1 MTGMV
6 EATDDPVRVRVE
18 RQVGERARP
27 GADRC
32 NRLSGWFAAVVL
44 ALAIALVVFVPAAHW
59 LAQRDIGSAGG
70 SLLQAAGV
78 AARDQPLAVCA
89 GLFAVGALLG
99 AAQNSILSRRMLKLT
114 RQRPVTGQ
122 YASTIEKLG
131 SDQLHVRI
139 GAIYALE
146 RVARDS
152 AADYPAVMGVLTAF
166 ILEHSREPWAR
177 VWPDVQAAVTV
188 IGRRT
193 QERDIRPIDLIGA
206 SIAFA
211 DLRGADLHW
220 REPRRRGPRRR
231 GPLRRGPP
239 PRANLGGANLGGA
252 KKKNLHGANL
262 GGADLHGVIFAAW
275 TSTAR
280 TSTARTSAARAS
292 TARNLGGANLHGANL
307 HGANLHGAD
316 LTDAR
321 WPQQAAVPVGWKV
334 DAGTRR
340 LTVAPGPA
348 QAS

>member
-211 DLRGADLHW
+211 DLRGAFLSGAFLSGANLIRANLHGADL
-220 REPRRRGPRRR
+220 
-231 GPLRRGPP
+231 
-239 PRANLGGANLGGA
+239 PRANLSGAFLSGANLIRA
-252 KKKNLHGANL
+252 NLHGANL
-262 GGADLHGVIFAAW
+262 HGADLHGADLHGADLHG
-275 TSTAR
+275 ADLHG
-280 TSTARTSAARAS
+280 ADLHGAD
-292 TARNLGGANLHGANL
+292 LHGANLHGANL

>member
-6 EATDDPVRVRVE
+6 EATDNPVRVRVE

-32 NRLSGWFAAVVL
+32 NRLFGWFAAVVL

-59 LAQRDIGSAGG
+59 LAQRDIGSARG

-99 AAQNSILSRRMLKLT
+99 AAQNSILSRRMLKPP

-152 AADYPAVMGVLTAF
+152 ATDYPAVMGVLTAF

-193 QERDIRPIDLIGA
+193 QERDIRPIDLTGA
-206 SIAFA
+206 SLAFA
-211 DLRGADLHW
+211 DLRGAF
-220 REPRRRGPRRR
+220 
-231 GPLRRGPP
+231 LR
-239 PRANLGGANLGGA
+239 
-252 KKKNLHGANL
+252 
-262 GGADLHGVIFAAW
+262 
-275 TSTAR
+275 
-280 TSTARTSAARAS
+280 
-292 TARNLGGANLHGANL
+292 GANLHGANL
-307 HGANLHGAD
+307 HGANLHGANLHGANLHGANLHGADLHGAD

-321 WPQQAAVPVGWKV
+321 WPQQAAVPVGWKA

>member
-1 MTGMV
+1 MV
-6 EATDDPVRVRVE
+6 EATDNPARVRVE
-18 RQVGERARP
+18 RQADDRAP
-27 GADRC
+27 PSAPRC
-32 NRLSGWFAAVVL
+32 NRLVGWCAAVVL

-59 LAQRDIGSAGG
+59 LAQRDIGSARGP
-70 SLLQAAGV
+70 LLRAAGV
-78 AARDQPLAVCA
+78 AARDQPLAVGA

-146 RVARDS
+146 RAARDS
-152 AADYPAVMGVLTAF
+152 ATDYPAVMGVLTAF

-206 SIAFA
+206 SLAFA
-211 DLRGADLHW
+211 DLRGAFLRGAFLSGANLIRANLHGADL
-220 REPRRRGPRRR
+220 
-231 GPLRRGPP
+231 
-239 PRANLGGANLGGA
+239 PRANLSGAFLGGA
-252 KKKNLHGANL
+252 NLHGANL
-262 GGADLHGVIFAAW
+262 GGADLHG
-275 TSTAR
+275 
-280 TSTARTSAARAS
+280 
-292 TARNLGGANLHGANL
+292 ANLHGA
-307 HGANLHGAD
+307 GLHGAD
-316 LTDAR
+316 LRGADLDGADLLYACLTGANLTGANLTDAR
-321 WPQQAAVPVGWKV
+321 WPHQAAVPVGWKV